1 MNKVPIIRQILK
13 NLDTELANAKEAAEQ
28 ARLAATDEQ
37 SVAETQYDT
46 LAIEAGFLAHGQSQR
61 ADELIIAIESME
73 KLAKQDIKTDAISLG
88 NIVTLLDENN
98 TTHHFYMAPVAGG
111 MTLKLEGLVV
121 TVITPKAPLG
131 QLLLSKHRDDEVVL
145 TVANTTKEY
154 IVEAID

>member
-61 ADELIIAIESME
+61 ADELIIAIESIE
-73 KLAKQDIKTDAISLG
+73 KLAKQDIKTDSISLG
-88 NIVTLLDENN
+88 NIVTLLDENDI
-98 TTHHFYMAPVAGG
+98 THHFYMAPVAGG